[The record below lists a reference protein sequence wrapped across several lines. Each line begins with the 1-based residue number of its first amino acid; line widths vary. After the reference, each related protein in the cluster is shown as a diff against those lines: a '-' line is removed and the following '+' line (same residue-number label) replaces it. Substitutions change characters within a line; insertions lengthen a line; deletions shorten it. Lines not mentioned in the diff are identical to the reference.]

1 MSIIEKAEEQV
12 LTTGSHVFNALS
24 KVKFVLVTV
33 PIICVAVGI
42 VAQQVIKERNVATG
56 KIKIGS
62 FATPAN
68 PQPIPLA
75 SETQL
80 VARLRAGS
88 IKLQDKY
95 SDALLIASTIDGD
108 VVTITVTAQSPER
121 TEAYLLEVANQEI
134 DFQNTRLEKL
144 QAVQLKRKTS
154 LETQVAGFQKRVA
167 DLELSIQ
174 QGGGSADSLARQ
186 QELKSTRDRIAGIRL
201 ELNALALLN
210 ASDLFIDTTQ
220 VIQAPIIIASSNWYR
235 PILYGAAGL
244 AVGLILTFVIAISAI
259 ILSISRRKKEPDKEV
274 S

>member
-1 MSIIEKAEEQV
+1 LSIIEKAEEQV

-42 VAQQVIKERNVATG
+42 LAQQVIKERNVATG

-95 SDALLIASTIDGD
+95 PDALMVTSTIDGD

-121 TEAYLLEVANQEI
+121 TEAYLLDVANQEI

-154 LETQVAGFQKRVA
+154 LEAQVAGFQKRVA

>member
-12 LTTGSHVFNALS
+12 LTTGSRVFNALS

-95 SDALLIASTIDGD
+95 PDALLVASKIDGD

-121 TEAYLLEVANQEI
+121 TEAYLLDVAKQEI

-154 LETQVAGFQKRVA
+154 LEVQVESFLKRVA

-174 QGGGSADSLARQ
+174 QGGSANSLARQ
-186 QELKSTRDRIAGIRL
+186 QELKSTRDRVAGIRL
-201 ELNALALLN
+201 ELNAFALLN

-220 VIQAPIIIASSNWYR
+220 IIQAPIIIASSNWYR
-235 PILYGAAGL
+235 PILFGAVGL
-244 AVGLILTFVIAISAI
+244 ALGLILTLVIAIIAI
-259 ILSISRRKKEPDKEV
+259 ILSFSRRKKKPDKEV

>member
-12 LTTGSHVFNALS
+12 LTTGSQVFNALS

-88 IKLQDKY
+88 IKLKDKY
-95 SDALLIASTIDGD
+95 PDALLVASKIDGD

-121 TEAYLLEVANQEI
+121 TEAYLLDVANQEI

-144 QAVQLKRKTS
+144 QAVQLKRKSS
-154 LETQVAGFQKRVA
+154 LEAQVAGFQKRVA
-167 DLELSIQ
+167 ELELSLQ
-174 QGGGSADSLARQ
+174 SGRPTNSLALQ

-244 AVGLILTFVIAISAI
+244 AVGLILTFVIAISTI
-259 ILSISRRKKEPDKEV
+259 ILSISRRKKEPAKEA